1 MVMLHEA
8 STFGLGG
15 CSLQYKF
22 GHKSKEKGDV
32 LKHASDAGDAG
43 DAGYLLKTYNQ
54 PCNSLLMSA
63 LYETMNSDAGKY

>member
-1 MVMLHEA
+1 MNFHAKNKDTENICILAHE
-8 STFGLGG
+8 TR
-15 CSLQYKF
+15 
-22 GHKSKEKGDV
+22 DI

>member
-1 MVMLHEA
+1 MSQRKFWHFTTYFWA
-8 STFGLGG
+8 ILG
-15 CSLQYKF
+15 
-22 GHKSKEKGDV
+22 DI

>member
-1 MVMLHEA
+1 MISPTSNYFPIVYFLIWL
-8 STFGLGG
+8 STINR
-15 CSLQYKF
+15 
-22 GHKSKEKGDV
+22 DV

>member
-1 MVMLHEA
+1 MCMKLVRNMKLV
-8 STFGLGG
+8 
-15 CSLQYKF
+15 LQ
-22 GHKSKEKGDV
+22 KSKQGDV

>member
-1 MVMLHEA
+1 MSARKKAKYQNTRQIM
-8 STFGLGG
+8 
-15 CSLQYKF
+15 
-22 GHKSKEKGDV
+22 KEKGDV

>member
-1 MVMLHEA
+1 MINP
-8 STFGLGG
+8 
-15 CSLQYKF
+15 SLSQYKIF
-22 GHKSKEKGDV
+22 MPWVKTCNQLYIILIGDV

>member
-1 MVMLHEA
+1 MEN
-8 STFGLGG
+8 
-15 CSLQYKF
+15 Y
-22 GHKSKEKGDV
+22 SKLSEIKVYFTSKKLAKLGDV

>member
-1 MVMLHEA
+1 MEVLFPFNV
-8 STFGLGG
+8 T
-15 CSLQYKF
+15 KVR
-22 GHKSKEKGDV
+22 DI

>member
-1 MVMLHEA
+1 MSILI
-8 STFGLGG
+8 GQKL
-15 CSLQYKF
+15 
-22 GHKSKEKGDV
+22 GDV

>member
-1 MVMLHEA
+1 MKYFQFLLICTV
-8 STFGLGG
+8 
-15 CSLQYKF
+15 CW
-22 GHKSKEKGDV
+22 DV

>member
-1 MVMLHEA
+1 MHDLLDEKNLN
-8 STFGLGG
+8 FER
-15 CSLQYKF
+15 
-22 GHKSKEKGDV
+22 SKLTINGQKRDV

>member
-1 MVMLHEA
+1 MLLENIRVELLCFDA
-8 STFGLGG
+8 Y
-15 CSLQYKF
+15 SL
-22 GHKSKEKGDV
+22 SITRDV

>member
-1 MVMLHEA
+1 M
-8 STFGLGG
+8 SFIQPKCFIDIIGIGG
-15 CSLQYKF
+15 
-22 GHKSKEKGDV
+22 KSGDV

>member
-1 MVMLHEA
+1 MKKLLW
-8 STFGLGG
+8 FW
-15 CSLQYKF
+15 CF
-22 GHKSKEKGDV
+22 DWDV

>member
-1 MVMLHEA
+1 MLTH
-8 STFGLGG
+8 LR
-15 CSLQYKF
+15 
-22 GHKSKEKGDV
+22 DV

>member
-1 MVMLHEA
+1 MIEFLEYVPYQWN
-8 STFGLGG
+8 S
-15 CSLQYKF
+15 
-22 GHKSKEKGDV
+22 GDV

>member
-1 MVMLHEA
+1 M
-8 STFGLGG
+8 
-15 CSLQYKF
+15 Q
-22 GHKSKEKGDV
+22 SKRQIYICMYVKLRDV

>member
-1 MVMLHEA
+1 MLKTQKPCSDFLWF
-8 STFGLGG
+8 STIVR
-15 CSLQYKF
+15 
-22 GHKSKEKGDV
+22 DV